1 MDNISQEDYLTAI
14 YRNLDEAG
22 EIKPNL
28 LASKLEISNAAVT
41 DMLRKLSRDGF
52 VDYQKYKSI
61 KLTAEGESYA
71 KNMLRRH
78 RIWEVFLHQTLGMP
92 WDKVHDEAEK
102 LEHSSSNDLINLLEQ
117 FLNYPKVDPHGY
129 PIPDKNGRI
138 KKSKSVIAISEL
150 KENDSANVIRV
161 NDDVKNLLSY
171 MTKIGITLGKKI
183 TVKGKLEY
191 DGSVLIKIDSKEINL
206 SSKIASNIFVE
217 KIKQVMNE

>member
-41 DMLRKLSRDGF
+41 DMLRKLSRDGL

-71 KNMLRRH
+71 KSMLRRH
-78 RIWEVFLHQTLGMP
+78 RIWEVFLYQTLGMP
-92 WDKVHDEAEK
+92 WDKIHDEAEK
-102 LEHSSSNDLINLLEQ
+102 LEHSSSNDLINLLEE
-117 FLNYPKVDPHGY
+117 FLNYPEVDPHGY

-138 KKSKSVIAISEL
+138 KKSKSVIAVTEL
-150 KENDSANVIRV
+150 KKNDSAIVIRV
-161 NDDVKNLLSY
+161 NDGVKNLLSY
-171 MTKIGITLGKKI
+171 LTKIGITLGKKI
-183 TVKGKLEY
+183 VVQDKLEY
-191 DGSVLIKIDSKEINL
+191 DGSVLIKIDRKEINL
-206 SSKIASNIFVE
+206 SNKIASNIFVE
-217 KIKQVMNE
+217 KNKISNL

>member
-14 YRNLDEAG
+14 YRNLDDSG

-61 KLTAEGESYA
+61 KLTEEGEAYA

-102 LEHSSSNDLINLLEQ
+102 LEHSSSDDLINLLEE
-117 FLNYPKVDPHGY
+117 FLEYPEVDPHGY
-129 PIPDKNGRI
+129 PIPNKKGKI
-138 KKSKSVIAISEL
+138 KKSKSVVAITEL
-150 KENDSANVIRV
+150 NENDFAKVIRV
-161 NDDVKNLLSY
+161 NDDVKNLLSFV
-171 MTKIGITLGKKI
+171 TKIGITLGKEILIKD
-183 TVKGKLEY
+183 KLEY
-191 DGSVLIKIDSKEINL
+191 DGSVLMLIDNKEINI
-206 SSKIASNIFVE
+206 SNKIASNIFVE
-217 KIKQVMNE
+217 KIK

>member
-1 MDNISQEDYLTAI
+1 MNNVSQEDYLTAI
-14 YRNLDEAG
+14 YRNLDDAG

-28 LASKLEISNAAVT
+28 LASKLDISNAAVT

-61 KLTAEGESYA
+61 KLTIEGESYA

-102 LEHSSSNDLINLLEQ
+102 LEHSSSNGLINLLEE
-117 FLNYPKVDPHGY
+117 FLEYPEVDPHGY
-129 PIPDKNGRI
+129 PIPDKNGKI
-138 KKSKSVIAISEL
+138 KKGKTVIAINEL
-150 KENDSANVIRV
+150 NENDSAKVIRV

-171 MTKIGITLGKKI
+171 VAKIGIALGKVILIKD
-183 TVKGKLEY
+183 KLEY
-191 DGSVLIKIDSKEINL
+191 DGSVLIKIESKEINL
-206 SSKIASNIFVE
+206 SNKIASNIFVE
-217 KIKQVMNE
+217 KIK

>member
-1 MDNISQEDYLTAI
+1 MVNISQEDYLTAI
-14 YRNLDEAG
+14 YRNTDGAG

-61 KLTAEGESYA
+61 KLTKEGESYA

-78 RIWEVFLHQTLGMP
+78 RIWEVFLNQTLGMS

-102 LEHSSSNDLINLLEQ
+102 LEHSSSDELINLLEE
-117 FLNYPKVDPHGY
+117 FLEYPKVDPHGY
-129 PIPDKNGRI
+129 PIPDKNGKI
-138 KKSKSVIAISEL
+138 KNTKSAVAITEL
-150 KENDSANVIRV
+150 KENDSAKVIMV

-171 MTKIGITLGKKI
+171 VTKIGITLGKEIK
-183 TVKGKLEY
+183 VKDTLEY
-191 DGSVLIKIDSKEINL
+191 DGSVLILMDEKEVNL
-206 SSKIASNIFVE
+206 SNKIASNIFVE
-217 KIKQVMNE
+217 KIKQA

>member
-1 MDNISQEDYLTAI
+1 MDNVSQEDYLTAI
-14 YRNLDEAG
+14 YRNLNDAG

-61 KLTAEGESYA
+61 KLTSQGESYA

-102 LEHSSSNDLINLLEQ
+102 LEHSSSDELINLLEE
-117 FLNYPKVDPHGY
+117 FLKFPEVDPHGY
-129 PIPDKNGRI
+129 PIPDKNGKM
-138 KKSKSVIAISEL
+138 KKSKSVIAITEL

-171 MTKIGITLGKKI
+171 VTKIGITLGKKI
-183 TVKGKLEY
+183 VVKDKLEY
-191 DGSVLIKIDSKEINL
+191 DGSVLIKIESKEINL
-206 SSKIASNIFVE
+206 SNKIASNIFVE
-217 KIKQVMNE
+217 KIK

>member
-14 YRNLDEAG
+14 YRNLNDTG

-52 VDYQKYKSI
+52 VDYKKYKSI
-61 KLTAEGESYA
+61 KLTNEGESYA

-78 RIWEVFLHQTLGMP
+78 RIWEVFLNKTLGMS

-102 LEHSSSNDLINLLEQ
+102 LEHSSSDELINLLEE
-117 FLNYPKVDPHGY
+117 FLDYPEVDPHGY
-129 PIPDKNGRI
+129 PIPDKKGKI
-138 KKSKSVIAISEL
+138 KKNKAVIAVTEL
-150 KENDSANVIRV
+150 KENDSAKVIRV

-171 MTKIGITLGKKI
+171 ITKIGISLGKEILIKYR
-183 TVKGKLEY
+183 LEY
-191 DGSVLIKIDSKEINL
+191 DGSVLIKIDNKEINI
-206 SSKIASNIFVE
+206 SNKIASNIFVE
-217 KIKQVMNE
+217 KIR

>member
-14 YRNLDEAG
+14 YRNLNDVG

-61 KLTAEGESYA
+61 KLTSQGESYA

-102 LEHSSSNDLINLLEQ
+102 LEHSSSDDLINLLEE
-117 FLNYPKVDPHGY
+117 FLKFPEVDPHGY
-129 PIPDKNGRI
+129 PIPDKNGKI
-138 KKSKSVIAISEL
+138 KKSKSVIAITEL

-171 MTKIGITLGKKI
+171 VTKIGITLGKKI
-183 TVKGKLEY
+183 VVKDKLEY
-191 DGSVLIKIDSKEINL
+191 DGSVLIKIESKEINL
-206 SSKIASNIFVE
+206 SNKIASNIFVE
-217 KIKQVMNE
+217 KIK

>member
-129 PIPDKNGRI
+129 PIPDKNGRK

-183 TVKGKLEY
+183 TVKDKLEY

>member
-1 MDNISQEDYLTAI
+1 MNNISQEDYLSAI
-14 YRNLDEAG
+14 YRNLDDSG

-28 LASKLEISNAAVT
+28 LAAKLEISNAAVT
-41 DMLRKLSRDGF
+41 DMLRKLSRDGV

-61 KLTAEGESYA
+61 KLTSEGESYA

-102 LEHSSSNDLINLLEQ
+102 LEHSSSDEIINLLEE
-117 FLNYPKVDPHGY
+117 FLDYPEVDPHGY
-129 PIPDKNGRI
+129 PIPDKNGKM
-138 KKSKSVIAISEL
+138 KKNRAVVAVTELSEN
-150 KENDSANVIRV
+150 ESAKVIRV

-171 MTKIGITLGKKI
+171 ITKIGITLGKEIFIKDKI
-183 TVKGKLEY
+183 EF
-191 DGSVLIKIDSKEINL
+191 DGSVLIVIDKKEVNV

-217 KIKQVMNE
+217 KIQQSVR

>member
-1 MDNISQEDYLTAI
+1 MINISQEDYLTAI
-14 YRNLDEAG
+14 YRNLDDAG

-61 KLTAEGESYA
+61 KLTVEGETYA

-78 RIWEVFLHQTLGMP
+78 RIWEVFLHQTLGMS

-102 LEHSSSNDLINLLEQ
+102 LEHSSSDEMINLLDE
-117 FLNYPKVDPHGY
+117 FLEYPEVDPHGY
-129 PIPDKNGRI
+129 PIPDKNGKI
-138 KKSKSVIAISEL
+138 KKSKTVFAITEL
-150 KENDSANVIRV
+150 NENDSAKVIRV

-171 MTKIGITLGKKI
+171 VTKIGISLGKEI
-183 TVKGKLEY
+183 LVKDKLDY
-191 DGSVLIKIDSKEINL
+191 DGSILVMIDNREIGISN
-206 SSKIASNIFVE
+206 KIASNIYVE
-217 KIKQVMNE
+217 KI

>member
-1 MDNISQEDYLTAI
+1 MNNISQEDYLTAI
-14 YRNLDEAG
+14 YRNLDDSG

-61 KLTAEGESYA
+61 KLTNEGESYA

-102 LEHSSSNDLINLLEQ
+102 LEHSSSDEIINLLEE
-117 FLNYPKVDPHGY
+117 FLDYPEVDPHGY
-129 PIPDKNGRI
+129 PIPDKNGKM
-138 KKSKSVIAISEL
+138 KKNKAVMAITELSEN
-150 KENDSANVIRV
+150 ESAKVIRV

-171 MTKIGITLGKKI
+171 ITKIGITLDKEIFIKD
-183 TVKGKLEY
+183 KLEY
-191 DGSVLIKIDSKEINL
+191 DGSVLIVIDKKEINV

-217 KIKQVMNE
+217 KIK

>member
-1 MDNISQEDYLTAI
+1 MINISQEDYLTAI

-52 VDYQKYKSI
+52 VDYQKYKGI
-61 KLTAEGESYA
+61 KLTGEGELYA

-78 RIWEVFLHQTLGMP
+78 RMWEVFLHQTLGMP

-102 LEHSSSNDLINLLEQ
+102 LEHSSSDEIINLLEE
-117 FLNYPKVDPHGY
+117 FLEYPEVDPHGY
-129 PIPDKNGRI
+129 PIPDKNGKI
-138 KKSKSVIAISEL
+138 KKSKTVVAITEL
-150 KENDSANVIRV
+150 NENDTAKVIRV

-171 MTKIGITLGKKI
+171 VTKIGISLGKEI
-183 TVKGKLEY
+183 LVKDKLEY
-191 DGSVLIKIDSKEINL
+191 DGSILMMIDRKEINI
-206 SSKIASNIFVE
+206 SNKIASNIFVE
-217 KIKQVMNE
+217 KIK